1 MPASPL
7 TIADAKTGSS
17 ATVLP
22 HLGFNCFSWRPQLK
36 LPDGAETR
44 EMLWAESGF
53 DAADKKPSRSGVPLL
68 FPFPGRIRGG
78 VFEFEGK
85 RHEVS
90 DRADGLGNAIHGFV
104 IDAVWRVVDRADD
117 AVTAVFQPS
126 VDAPGTLDQWTG
138 DYALRATYRVAAGR
152 LDFEFEANNVGQTPL
167 PFGFGTHAYFR
178 LPLGGAGDGGEETTV
193 VAPVDAE
200 WAAAGLVPSG
210 ETLPLGELGG
220 SLPEGGPLARR
231 EFDTPYR
238 FREGATETRLT
249 DPHTGVTV
257 SQRFDTSM
265 RCCVIYTPNHREAV
279 CLEPYTCVPNP
290 FELEA
295 SGVESGL
302 RVLAPGAAYRTAIT
316 LEASV
321 ASLA

>member
-1 MPASPL
+1 MGLAERAAGADRETPLSPPPSSPPGTIAVPASPL

-90 DRADGLGNAIHGFV
+90 DRADGLGNAIHGFA

-117 AVTAVFQPS
+117 VAGVLLA
-126 VDAPGTLDQWTG
+126 ATG
-138 DYALRATYRVAAGR
+138 RLLATRSDGKGRWRRLRKAGR
-152 LDFEFEANNVGQTPL
+152 LGK
-167 PFGFGTHAYFR
+167 
-178 LPLGGAGDGGEETTV
+178 
-193 VAPVDAE
+193 
-200 WAAAGLVPSG
+200 
-210 ETLPLGELGG
+210 
-220 SLPEGGPLARR
+220 
-231 EFDTPYR
+231 
-238 FREGATETRLT
+238 
-249 DPHTGVTV
+249 
-257 SQRFDTSM
+257 
-265 RCCVIYTPNHREAV
+265 
-279 CLEPYTCVPNP
+279 
-290 FELEA
+290 
-295 SGVESGL
+295 
-302 RVLAPGAAYRTAIT
+302 YRTC
-316 LEASV
+316 
-321 ASLA
+321 